1 MQGKSDKIHPIAAK
15 VDKTNLSG
23 ARLRL
28 YEIIFES
35 NDFAGKLFDIVLIIA
50 ISYSV
55 VIVSLDSV
63 KSFSNSHK
71 EFLTYSEWI
80 ITVLFTIEYL
90 LRLYSIGKPLRY
102 AFSFYGIVDFL
113 SILPTYI
120 SLFFPGAHYLLIIR
134 IFRVLRIFRILKFV
148 QYISEAQTMAKALK
162 ASRRKI
168 TVFLFYVLV
177 IVITVGAVMYLIEGE
192 EHGFTSIP
200 HSIYWAIVTLTT
212 VGYGDISPQTP
223 LGQFLASLVMLL
235 GYGII
240 AVPTGIV
247 TVEYGKI
254 RKEGIN
260 AKVCPN
266 CGAKEH
272 DADAV
277 YCKYCGA
284 ELN

>member
-1 MQGKSDKIHPIAAK
+1 MQGKSDKIHPVAAK

-177 IVITVGAVMYLIEGE
+177 IVITVGAIMYLIEGE

-254 RKEGIN
+254 RKEGTN

-266 CGAKEH
+266 CDAKGH
-272 DADAV
+272 DADAI
-277 YCKYCGA
+277 YCKYCGTK
-284 ELN
+284 LN